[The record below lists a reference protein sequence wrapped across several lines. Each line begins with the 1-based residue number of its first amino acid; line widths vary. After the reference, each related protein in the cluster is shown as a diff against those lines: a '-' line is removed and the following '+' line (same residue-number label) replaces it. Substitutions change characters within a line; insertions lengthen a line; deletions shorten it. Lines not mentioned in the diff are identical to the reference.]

1 MCSSFRGDVG
11 RQDRVITSGWTKSF
25 QFNVRWNVCNLFQ
38 QIRVGLNKKFFA
50 LTHKNGKKN
59 VFIYISISTSL
70 ASKDSASKSASE
82 DQAKLISFLLAGMRK
97 AKCLKTPSTIHFTK
111 LFSFLV
117 QTRFY
122 CTVWLQVGN
131 WFSVKLFFLFL
142 KRFSHENDSRKNM
155 ALKAEEQS
163 LVDDENVEDFLLAFA
178 ELFRN
183 FF

>member
-1 MCSSFRGDVG
+1 MKR
-11 RQDRVITSGWTKSF
+11 
-25 QFNVRWNVCNLFQ
+25 
-38 QIRVGLNKKFFA
+38 KKFFA

-163 LVDDENVEDFLLAFA
+163 LVDDENVEDFFACFCWALQEFLLKFGLKNRQSSGLGWNVHIN
-178 ELFRN
+178 EVFKVKQSERN
-183 FF
+183 